1 MNPEACTP
9 APSDARD
16 RRHAEPVLVYPT
28 GTLPHH
34 DAGLLDHAR
43 TTLTKVSETDVPP
56 RDARA
61 VTIKAGQF
69 FRILSLE
76 DAQIGDLNLWN
87 AHDLSERFY
96 SGNTR
101 ALHGTHLGLGDRMWS
116 RFPHLRPTA
125 TITWDTLDWFGW
137 DADGGGVHDIIGTRS
152 APYTNG
158 LIGHDPYHHC
168 CHSKLTHGLDA
179 ATGMSLTEPEPLV
192 HDVLNVFMCTGF
204 SLDTRQYFIKANPV
218 RPGDYLKFLAEID
231 LLAALSPCPGG
242 DCGTKHSSVTA
253 GCHPRVIEVFD
264 AAPDALRGW
273 KQPEPAPYDL
283 SHGA

>member
-1 MNPEACTP
+1 MNPEGRTP

-16 RRHAEPVLVYPT
+16 RCRTEPVLVCPT
-28 GTLPHH
+28 GTLPPH

-43 TTLTKVSETDVPP
+43 TTFTKVSETVVPP

-61 VTIKAGQF
+61 VAIKAGQF
-69 FRILSLE
+69 LRILSLE
-76 DAQIGDLNLWN
+76 GAQVGDLNLWN

-96 SGNTR
+96 SGKTR
-101 ALHGTHLGLGDRMWS
+101 ALHGTHLGLGDRMSS

-137 DADGGGVHDIIGTRS
+137 DADGGGVHDVIGTRS
-152 APYTNG
+152 DPHTNRM
-158 LIGHDPYHHC
+158 IGHNSYNYCYHFN
-168 CHSKLTHGLDA
+168 LTRGLDA
-179 ATGMSLTEPEPLV
+179 ATGMSLTEFEPLV

-204 SLDTRQYFIKANPV
+204 SLDTREYFIKANPV
-218 RPGDYLKFLAEID
+218 RPGDYLEFLAEID
-231 LLAALSPCPGG
+231 LLAALSTCPGG
-242 DCGTKHSSVTA
+242 DCGTKYSSDTA
-253 GCHPRVIEVFD
+253 ACHPLVIEVFD

-273 KQPEPAPYDL
+273 KQPEPAPYDR